1 MIYIEIQSIN
11 VNFYGSL
18 NKAPAKI
25 GILVM
30 TYKECRILRVGQRLK
45 ARDNSAEGVDGQL
58 VFVFKRAKQ
67 GEAKQG
73 AKIQSH
79 NRQNE

>member
-1 MIYIEIQSIN
+1 
-11 VNFYGSL
+11 
-18 NKAPAKI
+18 
-25 GILVM
+25 M

-58 VFVFKRAKQ
+58 VFVFQRAKQGEAKQGEAKQ